1 MQLQMPSLGSRL
13 HGNDDAEYDDCVAIC
28 NVIRQGTAMEPDL
41 LTARAKCSKIRQ
53 ICASEVDSESQG
65 NTPTLHGYSK
75 V

>member
-1 MQLQMPSLGSRL
+1 MQRQMPSLGSRL
-13 HGNDDAEYDDCVAIC
+13 HGNDDAEYDCLAIC

-53 ICASEVDSESQG
+53 ICASEADSESQG
-65 NTPTLHGYSK
+65 NTPTLPGYSK